1 MHDGNDEISPFQM
14 LWQAIS
20 VEIDGGGSSEMAVVT
35 FDGIAILTPRW
46 ENPTTLQNIIY
57 KKYDIVECLF
67 VLLNSQLL
75 LFYSGADTVLSFI
88 SHS

>member
-1 MHDGNDEISPFQM
+1 MHDGNDGISPFQM

-46 ENPTTLQNIIY
+46 EDPTTPQNIVY
-57 KKYDIVECLF
+57 KKI
-67 VLLNSQLL
+67 
-75 LFYSGADTVLSFI
+75 
-88 SHS
+88 

>member
-1 MHDGNDEISPFQM
+1 MRGGNDKISPFQM

-46 ENPTTLQNIIY
+46 EHPTTLQNIIH
-57 KKYDIVECLF
+57 KKYDMLSVVLF
-67 VLLNSQLL
+67 C
-75 LFYSGADTVLSFI
+75 
-88 SHS
+88 